1 MLSKEMIRLGTQRS
15 VIREIFEYGRRRA
28 AIVGKENVHDFSIGN
43 PNVPAPKEV
52 QEAILAIVQNESPV
66 TYHSYTSSPGADET
80 REAIA
85 NSLNRRFDTSFSM
98 KNLFI
103 TCGAAASLN
112 ICLKAMTASNN
123 DEYIVF
129 APYFTE
135 YKFFIEAAGGKFV
148 MIPAD
153 TENFQIDFTK
163 FEKAINKNTKAVLIN
178 SPNNPSGVV
187 YTEETI
193 KKLAAI
199 LKEKSKEYG
208 KIIYLISDEPYREL
222 VYGNTAVPFVTKYY
236 DNAIVCYSYSKSLS
250 LPGERIGYV
259 LIPSEVEN
267 FEEMFAAVAGSARI
281 LGYVCAPSLFQ
292 RVITRCVD
300 VVPDLTIYERNRNLL
315 NDSLTEMGYHVA
327 KPDGAFYLFFAA
339 PDGDALAF
347 CEKAKEHDLLLV
359 PGDGF
364 GCPGYMRLSYC
375 VQTEQIERALP
386 ILKKL
391 I

>member
-1 MLSKEMIRLGTQRS
+1 MISKDMVKLGTQRS
-15 VIREIFEYGRRRA
+15 VIREIFELGKLRA
-28 AIVGKENVHDFSIGN
+28 AIVGRENIHDFSIGN
-43 PNVPAPKEV
+43 PNVPAPQEV
-52 QEAILAIVQNESPV
+52 KDAIKDIVDNESPV
-66 TYHSYTSSPGADET
+66 AYHSYTSSPGADET
-80 REAIA
+80 RDAIA
-85 NSLNRRFDTSFSM
+85 SSLNRRFGTNFTKANM
-98 KNLFI
+98 FI
-103 TCGAAASLN
+103 SCGAAASLN
-112 ICLKAMTASNN
+112 ICLKAMTASSD

-129 APYFTE
+129 APYFSE

-153 TENFQIDFTK
+153 TEAFQIDFDL

-193 KKLAAI
+193 KKLAKI
-199 LKEKSKEYG
+199 LVEKSKEYG
-208 KIIYLISDEPYREL
+208 EIIYLISDEPYREL
-222 VYGNTAVPFVTKYY
+222 VYGNVVVPFVTKYY
-236 DNAIVCYSYSKSLS
+236 DNTLVCYSYSKSLS

-259 LIPSEVEN
+259 LIPSEVGN
-267 FEEMFAAVAGSARI
+267 FEDMFAAVAGSARI

-292 RVITRCVD
+292 KVITKCVD
-300 VVPDLTIYERNRNLL
+300 VMPDLTIYERNRNLL
-315 NDSLTEMGYHVA
+315 NDSLTKMGYRVA

-339 PDGDALAF
+339 PDGDSIAF

-386 ILKKL
+386 VFQKL